1 MKQFLTKT
9 TLLLLTGFL
18 LAHTAY
24 LAKNTTDSTIVCA
37 STDTSNSISLHT
49 AFGDASEHTLIY

>member
-1 MKQFLTKT
+1 MKQFLSKT

-24 LAKNTTDSTIVCA
+24 LTENTTDNAMVCA
-37 STDTSNSISLHT
+37 STDTSNSIST
-49 AFGDASEHTLIY
+49 CIVDDCVFTPIIY

>member
-18 LAHTAY
+18 LARTAY
-24 LAKNTTDSTIVCA
+24 LAKNATDSTIVCA
-37 STDTSNSISLHT
+37 STDTSNSISLYII
-49 AFGDASEHTLIY
+49 DDSIYSPIIY